1 MTDLTS
7 SNAGL
12 ASSGLGRLQSMQSLI
27 WRTSVALGT
36 ESPEKVSSN
45 FINML
50 KSAGPLLNGI
60 TTLIVPWAMLITA
73 FYRYDWLCRAVASS
87 KDYAMSFMHASI
99 SIPGD
104 HALYQQVLRWVLN
117 EGAKSQIR
125 TLALLHH
132 VDNSR
137 LTLNGMMA
145 LGMPPVHYQGMAA
158 VTEENNNA
166 ERTLS
171 YVPDIGRYP
180 FYFGGHRMVLERKR
194 SKVEILQ
201 GPVYDQNRDGKKQQ
215 ETALVIS
222 CFSVSG
228 TQPIKALLAHVEADA
243 ALARE
248 NKTSIYRP
256 TSDQNGWDSGLPRA
270 ARPLDAV
277 TLQAGVKEA
286 LIQDIESYL
295 HPKTKKYYGARG
307 IPWRRGYLF
316 YGPPG
321 TGKTSLAT
329 VLAGHFRLN
338 VYMISLSSQL
348 LSDSRLDA
356 LFDMLPQK
364 CIRDQGKEEEEEGS
378 NGKPVRLPVSD
389 EPEGVTLSG
398 LLNVL
403 DGVRAAEGRIIIMS
417 SNHPNTLDEAL
428 IRRGRIDKKIHFGCT
443 SKDMATKLF
452 MQVFLKS
459 EEELLEHELARDE
472 AAVLYMAGQF
482 AEQFAEYTFTPAEV
496 QGYLIDYRAD
506 AAKAVR
512 EAKGYFEEVQATKTK
527 GFDMMDGKDKASADA
542 GEDAP
547 RDSEHVEKTSPS
559 TPESSESMVVV
570 DEEAKDKQS

>member
-1 MTDLTS
+1 MTDLTTS
-7 SNAGL
+7 TAGL

-73 FYRYDWLCRAVASS
+73 FYRYDWLCRAAVSV
-87 KDYAMSFMHASI
+87 KEYLVGFLYASI

-104 HALYQQVLRWVLN
+104 HALNQPVLRWVLD

-125 TLALLHH
+125 TLALLNP

-137 LTLNGMMA
+137 WTLNGLTVRGKM
-145 LGMPPVHYQGMAA
+145 PVHYQGMAS
-158 VTEENNNA
+158 VTEENNA
-166 ERTLS
+166 ERILS
-171 YVPDIGRYP
+171 YVPDIGRYS

-194 SKVEILQ
+194 SEAQILQ
-201 GPVYDQNRDGKKQQ
+201 GPAYDQHSGDKKQQ
-215 ETALVIS
+215 ETALKIS
-222 CFSVSG
+222 CFSLWSG
-228 TQPIKALLAHVEADA
+228 AQPIQALLAHVEAEI

-256 TSDQNGWDSGLPRA
+256 RSDHNGWDNGLPRA
-270 ARPLDAV
+270 ARTLDAV
-277 TLQAGVKEA
+277 TLQTGVKEA
-286 LIQDIESYL
+286 LIQDVESYL

-321 TGKTSLAT
+321 TGKTSLAQA
-329 VLAGHFRLN
+329 LAGQFQLN

-348 LSDSRLDA
+348 LNDSRLDA

-364 CIRDQGKEEEEEGS
+364 CTVLLEDIDSAGIRREDMSGETKEKKKKKKRTPMPNPFGF
-378 NGKPVRLPVSD
+378 PVNED
-389 EPEGVTLSG
+389 PEGVTLSG
-398 LLNVL
+398 LLNVI
-403 DGVRAAEGRIIIMS
+403 DG
-417 SNHPNTLDEAL
+417 
-428 IRRGRIDKKIHFGCT
+428 
-443 SKDMATKLF
+443 
-452 MQVFLKS
+452 VFLKS
-459 EEELLEHELARDE
+459 KEELLEHELARDE
-472 AAVLYMAGQF
+472 AEVVYMAGQF

-496 QGYLIDYRAD
+496 QGYLIDHRAD

-512 EAKGYFEEVQATKTK
+512 EAKAYFEEVQATKTK
-527 GFDMMDGKDKASADA
+527 GFDMMDGKEKVSADPA
-542 GEDAP
+542 EDAP
-547 RDSEHVEKTSPS
+547 TDPEHVEKTSPS
-559 TPESSESMVVV
+559 TPESSKSMVVV
-570 DEEAKDKQS
+570 DEEAKDKQC

>member
-7 SNAGL
+7 SAAGL
-12 ASSGLGRLQSMQSLI
+12 ASSGLGRLQSMQFLI

-73 FYRYDWLCRAVASS
+73 FYRYDWLCRAVASL

-125 TLALLHH
+125 TLALLNH

-194 SKVEILQ
+194 SKVETLQ
-201 GPVYDQNRDGKKQQ
+201 GPIYDQNRDGKKQQ

-364 CIRDQGKEEEEEGS
+364 CIVLLEDIDSAGIRREDMSSEIKEKKKKKRTPMANPFGF
-378 NGKPVRLPVSD
+378 RVSD

-403 DGVRAAEGRIIIMS
+403 DG
-417 SNHPNTLDEAL
+417 AL
-428 IRRGRIDKKIHFGCT
+428 IRRGRIDQRIHFCRA
-443 SKDMATKLF
+443 SKDVAAKLF

-459 EEELLEHELARDE
+459 EEELLDHELPQDGAT
-472 AAVLYMAGQF
+472 VVHMAGQF
-482 AEQFAEYTFTPAEV
+482 AEQLTEYTFTPAEV
-496 QGYLIDYRAD
+496 QGYLIDHRAD
-506 AAKAVR
+506 AVKAVR
-512 EAKGYFEEVQATKTK
+512 DAKVYFEEVQATKTK
-527 GFDMMDGKDKASADA
+527 GFDMMDGKDKASADPA
-542 GEDAP
+542 EDAP
-547 RDSEHVEKTSPS
+547 TDSEHVEETSPS

-570 DEEAKDKQS
+570 NEEPKNKQS